1 METIVGIFKMR
12 EDAMSAARGLRSLGF
27 EERNVI
33 VLCPDHGKTD
43 VEAVPSEDA
52 EQPGMGKAIGGV
64 VGGAAGL
71 NIGAAIGSLL
81 IPGVGPVLAITFGAA
96 AVGIGGAVA
105 GATAGGALEE
115 VWTKGVPKDEVFF
128 YEDALRQGRTL
139 LVALSEDAEQ
149 LESGRKIIEKSGAES
164 LDAAREKWWIGL
176 KDAEDVDYTKPTDSR
191 GDVYRRG
198 FEAALEPESRG
209 RSLEQIKGHLQK
221 RYPHDVDDATFRDG
235 FEQGR
240 QYYEKIAK
248 QSGEA
253 QK

>member
-1 METIVGIFKMR
+1 METIVGIFSTR
-12 EDAMSAARGLRSLGF
+12 EDALSAARKLRSLGF
-27 EERNVI
+27 EEKNVI

-43 VEAVPSEDA
+43 VEAIPSEDA

-64 VGGAAGL
+64 AGGAAGL

-81 IPGVGPVLAITFGAA
+81 IPGVGPVLAMTLGAA

-105 GATAGGALEE
+105 GAAAGGALEE

-128 YEDALRQGRTL
+128 YEDALRQGRTV
-139 LVALSEDAEQ
+139 LVALSDDAEQ
-149 LESGRKIIEKSGAES
+149 LESGRKLIENSGAEA

-176 KDAEDVDYTKPTDSR
+176 QDAEEAVYTKPTDSR
-191 GDVYRRG
+191 GDIFRQG
-198 FEAALEPESRG
+198 FEAALEPETRG

-221 RYPHDVDDATFRDG
+221 RYSHDVDEVAFRDG
-235 FEQGR
+235 FERGR
-240 QYYEKIAK
+240 RYYEKIAK
-248 QSGEA
+248 QPSEA

>member
-1 METIVGIFKMR
+1 METIVGIFKIR

-27 EERNVI
+27 EEKNVI

-81 IPGVGPVLAITFGAA
+81 IPGVGPVLAITLGAA

-105 GATAGGALEE
+105 GAVAGGALEE

-128 YEDALRQGRTL
+128 YEDALRQGRML
-139 LVALSEDAEQ
+139 VVALSEDVEQ
-149 LESGRKIIEKSGAES
+149 LESGRKMIEKSGAES
-164 LDAAREKWWIGL
+164 LNAAREKWWIGL
-176 KDAEDVDYTKPTDSR
+176 RDADEEFYTKPDLHEE
-191 GDVYRRG
+191 VFRRG

-221 RYPHDVDDATFRDG
+221 RHPHDVDDPTFRDG
-235 FEQGR
+235 FVRGR
-240 QYYEKIAK
+240 QYYEKMAK